1 MSLMREETLASAD
14 CADAFLAQGMALA
27 LQCGA
32 TLRQRGVRHLEV
44 LGRGSSSHAGTL
56 LRYAIAAQG
65 GLGVS
70 ASMPSLAAEARALTH
85 LRGNALVAISQSG
98 KSPDLV
104 RYASAARDAGAYVI
118 ALTNTGGSALGAG
131 ADVDIALGA
140 GPERAVAASK
150 SVILSIFASLG
161 LVAGYREDAALQYAL
176 AQLPERLRAAA
187 HCDWSAL
194 GALLPNARAVY
205 VLGRGADLGSAKEIA
220 LKIAETVGV
229 PALAFSS
236 AEFLH
241 GPLGAVSAQTPV
253 LGLAAR
259 PGEFDSVRTALSRAR
274 AMGAP
279 TLLAH
284 GQSATNSAADL
295 PLPATQG
302 TLADCLLPLMPAYL
316 AIEAAARRAGRD
328 PDQPRGLSKVTETL

>member
-1 MSLMREETLASAD
+1 MSLMRTETLASAD
-14 CADAFLAQGMALA
+14 CADAFLVEGMASALA
-27 LQCGA
+27 CGA
-32 TLRQRGVRHLEV
+32 ALRERAVRHVEV
-44 LGRGSSSHAGTL
+44 LGRGSSSHAGTV
-56 LRYAIAAQG
+56 LRYALAAQG

-70 ASMPSLAAEARALTH
+70 ASMPSLAAQARALTH

-104 RYASAARDAGAYVI
+104 RYASAAREAGAFVI
-118 ALTNTGGSALGAG
+118 ALTNTGGSALGVV

-150 SVILSIFASLG
+150 SVILSVFAGLG
-161 LVAGYREDAALQYAL
+161 LVAGYREDAVLRQAL
-176 AQLPERLRAAA
+176 AQVPARLRAAA
-187 HCDWSAL
+187 DCDWSAL
-194 GALLPNARAVY
+194 GCALERARAFY
-205 VLGRGADLGSAKEIA
+205 VLGRGADLGIAKEIA

-253 LGLAAR
+253 LGIAAR
-259 PGEFDSVRTALSRAR
+259 PGEFHSVRTALQQAR
-274 AMGAP
+274 AMGAT

-284 GQSATNSAADL
+284 GQAAPEAAADL
-295 PLPATQG
+295 ALPAAEG
-302 TLADCLLPLMPAYL
+302 TLADCPLPLIPAYL

-328 PDQPRGLSKVTETL
+328 PDQPRGLAKVTETL